1 MRDSKSIQDKES
13 DDYQSS
19 RPSPSR
25 TKAEGKFE
33 DDNYVNKAEAKDLGK
48 IGINNKIEF

>member
-13 DDYQSS
+13 DDYQFS

-33 DDNYVNKAEAKDLGK
+33 DDYVNKAEAKDLGK
-48 IGINNKIEF
+48 IGTKIEF